1 MEDRTTAPTSP
12 SKAAPAEPLP
22 QITAAEL
29 RTALNLVVRDSLAPV
44 SAGLSA
50 LYAVFAISHAL
61 LLSDALALPMSL
73 LAGTTA
79 LLLLMIRL
87 FLRRSPLPEHWAHP
101 LGAVIIGLIL
111 VNSLLHLYL
120 TADPIQTT
128 NLILLVIGAGFLYLS
143 LSWLVL
149 VLFITFG
156 GWVIVMLLSPPSP
169 DALSRAAHA
178 PEWNH
183 FGFALFTASVLAM
196 LIHFVRVQSLKRFER
211 LRVQEE
217 RRKVELEAALAATD
231 EARRLAEIS
240 KQELMQSAARMR
252 LLTSQMP
259 AVLWTTDAELRF
271 TSSLGTGLSRL
282 ALQTNQV
289 VGMSLFEFFQT
300 SSPDFLPIA
309 MHYRALKG
317 DSVTYEMEWSGR
329 LFSSKI
335 EPLHD
340 AEGKVTGLIGIA
352 LDITDR
358 KRAEEQARISL
369 KEKELL
375 LREIHNRVKNNLQ
388 VISSLLHLQA
398 GYIQDAHARARFK
411 ESQDRLKAI
420 VLIHEKLYQSE
431 DLTSIDFGAYIR
443 NLVVHLFRSHQV
455 NANQITP
462 RLNADPIS
470 LDIDRAVPCG
480 LIINELVANSLQYA
494 FPNGDSAGGEICLE
508 FHEDADKKITLTVSD
523 NGIGLPPNLEFRQT
537 ESLGFQLVNT
547 LVEQIHGT
555 ITLERNGGTKFT
567 IAFRH

>member
-1 MEDRTTAPTSP
+1 MEHRTAALNFP
-12 SKAAPAEPLP
+12 SKKAPAEPLP
-22 QITAAEL
+22 QVTAAEL
-29 RTALNLVVRDSLAPV
+29 KAALNFVVRDSLLPV

-61 LLSDALALPMSL
+61 VLPDTLALPMSL
-73 LAGTTA
+73 LAGATA

-87 FLRRSPLPEHWAHP
+87 FLRRSPLPERWAHP
-101 LGAVIIGLIL
+101 MGAVIIGLIL

-120 TADPIQTT
+120 TAEPIQTT

-143 LSWLVL
+143 LFWLGLVL
-149 VLFITFG
+149 LITFS
-156 GWVIVMLLSPPSP
+156 GWVIVMLLS
-169 DALSRAAHA
+169 AHS
-178 PEWNH
+178 PEWTH

-196 LIHFVRVQSLKRFER
+196 LIHFTRVRSLKRLEA
-211 LRVQEE
+211 LRFQEE
-217 RRKVELEAALAATD
+217 RRKAELETALAATD
-231 EARRLAEIS
+231 EARRGAEIS
-240 KQELMQSAARMR
+240 KRELMQSEAQMR

-259 AVLWTTDAELRF
+259 AILWTTDAELRF
-271 TSSLGTGLSRL
+271 TSSLGTGLNRL
-282 ALQTNQV
+282 DLHANQV

-317 DSVTYEMEWSGR
+317 ESVAYETEWNGR
-329 LFSSKI
+329 LFDSKT
-335 EPLHD
+335 EPLRD
-340 AEGKVTGLIGIA
+340 AEGQVIGLIGIA

-358 KRAEEQARISL
+358 KHAEEQARISL

-375 LREIHNRVKNNLQ
+375 LKEIHNRVKNNLQ

-455 NANQITP
+455 NANNITP
-462 RLNADPIS
+462 RLNVDPIS

-480 LIINELVANSLQYA
+480 LIINELVANALQYA
-494 FPNGDSAGGEICLE
+494 FPNGAGGEIGLE
-508 FHEDADKKITLTVSD
+508 FHEDADKKITLAVSD
-523 NGIGLPPNLEFRQT
+523 NGIGLSPDLEFRQT

-547 LVEQIHGT
+547 LVEQIHGA
-555 ITLERNGGTKFT
+555 ITLERHGGTKFT